1 MGVLNAVLSSD
12 IVCAL
17 CHVLNLLPSKLSGCQ
32 VILSSAYKLSG
43 CQVILSSVY
52 MAKTWFGY
60 LLYPHGI
67 CKQNYPQ
74 SVLL

>member
-32 VILSSAYKLSG
+32 VILSSAY
-43 CQVILSSVY
+43 
-52 MAKTWFGY
+52 MAKTWSGY

-67 CKQNYPQ
+67 CKQDYPQ